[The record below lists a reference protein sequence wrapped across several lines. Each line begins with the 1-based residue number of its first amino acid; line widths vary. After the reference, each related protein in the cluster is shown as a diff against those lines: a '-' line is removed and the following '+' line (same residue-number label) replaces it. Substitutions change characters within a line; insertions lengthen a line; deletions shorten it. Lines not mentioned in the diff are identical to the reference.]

1 MIFFYLP
8 ESPFERARSGSAQRS
23 RNLFETFPSASKPM
37 IPSMKVS
44 VISRPTSTPTL
55 PSFSQSANVIN
66 VTINYDGDDFK
77 GIRQVELG

>member
-23 RNLFETFPSASKPM
+23 RSRTFPSASKPM